1 MYTEEEKARL
11 SVARRQALCPRV
23 PLGASLRGKWAAP
36 HEENSP
42 GVICAIASTRHL
54 IQTMRNALDAREKAT
69 KKRASVMIVIIMW
82 KIHNNQTMQTKMDPK
97 TKMLPKK
104 RMEQLLTLTNK
115 TTNSQ
120 GKKPSFILNN

>member
-69 KKRASVMIVIIMW
+69 KKREEEEERKSAEEEEAVNRDSDDGLEEEVKW
-82 KIHNNQTMQTKMDPK
+82 
-97 TKMLPKK
+97 L
-104 RMEQLLTLTNK
+104 RERWR
-115 TTNSQ
+115 
-120 GKKPSFILNN
+120 